1 MVAPKYGMRPRPC
14 TKRREINVK
23 RIIGVI
29 LVLLSGAAYGQL
41 FKCVDKS
48 GKVEYASVC
57 PPGTKQEATGIR
69 NTPGAPAS
77 SAAPQKS
84 FAEQDAEFRKRQIE
98 QQQAASKTEK
108 KSEEEAERQRA
119 CESTRSYLASLKS
132 GARIAHTDPKT
143 GERVFLEDK
152 DREKEIA
159 DAQRAVDT
167 NCK

>member
-1 MVAPKYGMRPRPC
+1 M
-14 TKRREINVK
+14 K

-29 LVLLSGAAYGQL
+29 LVLLSGTAYGQL
-41 FKCVDKS
+41 YKCVDKS
-48 GKVEYASVC
+48 GKIEYASVC

-69 NTPGAPAS
+69 NTLGVPTSTTAS
-77 SAAPQKS
+77 PKS
-84 FAEQDAEFRKRQIE
+84 FAEQDAEFRKRRME
-98 QQQAASKTEK
+98 QQEAVSKQDKKAAEN
-108 KSEEEAERQRA
+108 AQRQRA

-159 DAQRAVDT
+159 DAQREVDS